1 VGGGLPLEV
10 GLGNLRISLLGRMTV
25 QCGERAMCTL
35 GSPKVQEL
43 LAYLLLYRDRAHH
56 REILADALWGD
67 CASSNSRKSLRQSLW
82 RLRCALR
89 YGGGPS
95 ADTLLLVEP
104 DWVRLNPQAE
114 LWLDVKVFEEAF
126 ARVRGMPGHEVGEE
140 SAENLEHAALLYT
153 GDLLEGWYQDW
164 CVYER
169 ERLRQI
175 YLSTLDKLIE
185 FHESRQEYEKALL
198 YGVSI
203 LRQEPARERTHR
215 EMMRLLY
222 MSGDRTA
229 ALRQYERCAAALRV
243 ELEVEPGR
251 PTRALCEQIRVDEFH
266 GQDLL

>member
-1 VGGGLPLEV
+1 MRGLAKEV
-10 GLGNLRISLLGRMTV
+10 GLANLRISLFGRMMV
-25 QCGERAMCTL
+25 QCGESALSTL
-35 GSPKVQEL
+35 GTPKVQEL
-43 LAYLLLYRDRAHH
+43 FAYLLVYRDRAHH

-67 CASSNSRKSLRQSLW
+67 RSSSKSRKSLRQSLW
-82 RLRCALR
+82 RLHCALR
-89 YGGGPS
+89 CSMGS
-95 ADTLLLVEP
+95 AADSVLLVEP
-104 DWVRLNPQAE
+104 DWVRLNPQTE

-126 ARVRGMPGHEVGEE
+126 GPVRGIRGQDVGEE
-140 SAENLEHAALLYT
+140 CARNLQHAVLLYT

-164 CVYER
+164 CEYER

-229 ALRQYERCAAALRV
+229 ALRQYERCAAALRA